1 MPESG
6 IFSRRFDFGEIFNLT
21 DLKNEIKFTLINK
34 SKNIEYTGVLDEFG
48 RTPRI
53 FSDTSDN
60 VEIKFINENQQNG
73 LLVVS
78 ELNEEDYNFDVGDLV
93 DDQAQQYSEGN
104 DEEYVD
110 DLEDDFKKFG
120 V

>member
-1 MPESG
+1 M
-6 IFSRRFDFGEIFNLT
+6 
-21 DLKNEIKFTLINK
+21 
-34 SKNIEYTGVLDEFG
+34 DEFG

-53 FSDTSDN
+53 FSDTADN
-60 VEIKFINENQQNG
+60 VEIKFINENQQND

-93 DDQAQQYSEGN
+93 DDQVQQDSESN
-104 DEEYVD
+104 DEEYID